1 MSVDMDTIELD
12 SILDDCFERMRRGEE
27 LESCLATY
35 PDHAEE
41 LQSLLIVATDMT
53 LLEVP
58 RTSLQ
63 AKEAGRQRMFAAIE
77 AGQSKVS
84 KNNQTIP
91 VSIVGIIRYLE
102 QVQNTFISNLSKE
115 FLVMHKTVIAIVLV
129 LVVVF
134 GGSAASAY
142 AAQGSLPG
150 DALYPMKTAI
160 ENASVDFSVDPASEV
175 RLYLSLAEKRIA
187 EIESLGAEG
196 RYDDMEKAVERFKSH
211 VENAIKGLLVVAQGN
226 PAEAK
231 TLAASLGALMEK
243 HTQVLLA
250 LMVTSPGEVQ
260 ATFEDAMEAS
270 QEGISAADEF
280 ASDGEINENSSPE
293 DEVNA
298 NESIADDNGNIND
311 NEDEGYAN
319 ESEDDDSSDAENSNE
334 NGEDLSENE
343 NTGDVDEDEGNLNGD
358 DEDDGNLSGDDDDE
372 DQNTNGDDEGES
384 EDENTNGDGDDGG
397 ESEDE
402 NTNGDDEGKSED
414 ENTNSDDDSEENSN
428 ESDGEDEYANG
439 DDESNENG
447 DTGEEED
454 GINDNGDDSSEDD
467 SDDANENDNTGEDED
482 SSDEGDG
489 SGNDNDSSEDDTNEN
504 DNGSE
509 DESNE
514 NDNSNSEVDEGEIDI
529 SKEVENSNS

>member
-384 EDENTNGDGDDGG
+384 EDENTNGDDGG